1 MPTHYSAKFREKML
15 KKMTG
20 PGAWSASSLG
30 RETGV
35 PAATLSRWL
44 REAKL
49 GPMTDKKKSK
59 TGSKRKR
66 WTPEEM
72 MRVVMEAAGADE
84 AGRGALKRREGLHE
98 ADLERFH
105 QEMID
110 AGNAAAEARKKF
122 RGPTPEQR
130 RIKKL
135 EKELKRKE
143 KALAETAA
151 LLVLSKKAEAL
162 FPSEEEGEDMDER
175 SE

>member
-72 MRVVMEAAGADE
+72 MRVVLEAAGADE
-84 AGRGALKRREGLHE
+84 AGRGAMLRREGLHE
-98 ADLERFH
+98 ADLERFRK
-105 QEMID
+105 EMVD
-110 AGNAAAEARKKF
+110 ATYAASETRKRS
-122 RGPTPEQR
+122 RGPTAEQR
-130 RIKKL
+130 RIKQL
-135 EKELKRKE
+135 EKELKRKDRAIAE
-143 KALAETAA
+143 AAALA
-151 LLVLSKKAEAL
+151 VLSKKVRAL
-162 FPSEEEGEDMDER
+162 FPSEEEGESTDE
-175 SE
+175 SNE